1 MIFLKFYLSWRCIAC
16 HSRVTSLTHKSCEKM
31 GLTHAFFSFVH
42 IMSQKGAAEPSE
54 MGTSIINVQ
63 MPRALHH
70 EIHVDDLNQV
80 WHCEKTWEN
89 YSYLKGLKE
98 KGRTSDIVP

>member
-1 MIFLKFYLSWRCIAC
+1 MPWQSHEPHPQVLR
-16 HSRVTSLTHKSCEKM
+16 KM

-80 WHCEKTWEN
+80 
-89 YSYLKGLKE
+89 
-98 KGRTSDIVP
+98 

>member
-1 MIFLKFYLSWRCIAC
+1 
-16 HSRVTSLTHKSCEKM
+16 M

-42 IMSQKGAAEPSE
+42 IMSQKGAVEPSE

-80 WHCEKTWEN
+80 
-89 YSYLKGLKE
+89 
-98 KGRTSDIVP
+98 